1 MLMNKTVVNKKMEIV
16 KKFFHISNNDINI
29 MLERNVISEESNFVN
44 LKIEDIL
51 KLTRK
56 LNLSLDILEE
66 IFCTMDTNT
75 YSLAQKLRIYR
86 TQGIVRKIDDL
97 GRIVLPM
104 EQRNFLHIL
113 EKDPLE
119 VTLDFNGNFLLK
131 PGKKCITCGRLED
144 IIEINEMYLC
154 EHCLNNYQKKIM
166 IT

>member
-86 TQGIVRKIDDL
+86 TQGIVRKIDD
-97 GRIVLPM
+97 
-104 EQRNFLHIL
+104 
-113 EKDPLE
+113 
-119 VTLDFNGNFLLK
+119 
-131 PGKKCITCGRLED
+131 
-144 IIEINEMYLC
+144 
-154 EHCLNNYQKKIM
+154 
-166 IT
+166 